1 MPISTCT
8 VRQFYVAVLD
18 RRRYKR
24 CPTCKQQL
32 QITDRLFSLQEPL
45 CMDYIA
51 LCTFCDNCYGECIY
65 EVLSA
70 YSLEND
76 IKVLVA
82 MKEDIPK
89 PTWMHSIIMHH
100 LSVR

>member
-1 MPISTCT
+1 MEYMELS
-8 VRQFYVAVLD
+8 
-18 RRRYKR
+18 K
-24 CPTCKQQL
+24 
-32 QITDRLFSLQEPL
+32 
-45 CMDYIA
+45 
-51 LCTFCDNCYGECIY
+51 FCDQCYEECIY

-76 IKVLVA
+76 IKVLIA

-89 PTWMHSIIMHH
+89 PTWMHSIIMSY